1 MFFFSSRRRHTSCA
15 LVTGVQTC
23 ALPICTILDS
33 DANAC
38 EPVAPEEPTTCTD
51 DDGNTIDCPVAPE
64 EPTTC
69 TDDDGNT
76 IDCPTEPELEDGTAG
91 VHPENHGK
99 YVSEAAKGGGEC
111 AGLTGRDKGQCV
123 AGRSEEHTSEL
134 QSLMRNSY
142 AVLCLKQK

>member
-51 DDGNTIDCPVAPE
+51 EDGNAIDCPVAPE

-76 IDCPTEPELEDGTAG
+76 IDCPNAPEEPTTRTADDADTIACP
-91 VHPENHGK
+91 VAPEAHTHP
-99 YVSEAAKGGGEC
+99 
-111 AGLTGRDKGQCV
+111 TDV
-123 AGRSEEHTSEL
+123 AGHTIH
-134 QSLMRNSY
+134 
-142 AVLCLKQK
+142 

>member
-51 DDGNTIDCPVAPE
+51 EDGNAIDCPVAPE

-76 IDCPTEPELEDGTAG
+76 IDCPVAPAEPTPCTDDDGNPIACPIAPDIAQT
-91 VHPENHGK
+91 P
-99 YVSEAAKGGGEC
+99 
-111 AGLTGRDKGQCV
+111 
-123 AGRSEEHTSEL
+123 SEENVCNSEKNSVDGATLHT
-134 QSLMRNSY
+134 QRKHNHHTRY
-142 AVLCLKQK
+142 K